1 MLRKVFGS
9 FALFFLW
16 IFVSAIA
23 YLLYYYVFGGL
34 LQGIGSTNEYVQ
46 VVYEFVFENTYTDI
60 ANIVISLFLGGLYS
74 YIQWEQ
80 D

>member
-9 FALFFLW
+9 FALFLFW

-23 YLLYYYVFGGL
+23 YLLYYYVFGSL
-34 LQGIGSTNEYVQ
+34 LMGIGTSNEYVQ
-46 VVYEFVFENTYTDI
+46 VVYEFVFENSYTDI
-60 ANIVISLFLGGLYS
+60 ANIVISLFLGGVYC
-74 YIQWEQ
+74 YVNWNE

>member
-9 FALFFLW
+9 FALFLFW
-16 IFVSAIA
+16 IFFSAIA
-23 YLLYYYVFGGL
+23 YLLYYYVFGSL
-34 LQGIGSTNEYVQ
+34 LMGIGSSNEYVQ

-74 YIQWEQ
+74 FMQMDE

>member
-1 MLRKVFGS
+1 MFRKVLGS
-9 FALFFLW
+9 FALFFMW

-34 LQGIGSTNEYVQ
+34 LMGIGSSNEYVQ

-60 ANIVISLFLGGLYS
+60 ANIVISLFLGGVYC
-74 YIQWEQ
+74 YVNWNE

>member
-1 MLRKVFGS
+1 MFRKVLGS

-60 ANIVISLFLGGLYS
+60 ANIVISLFLGGIFIYGQL
-74 YIQWEQ
+74 
-80 D
+80 DKD